1 MRKVK
6 VTTSLEMYQKSEE
19 DILESA
25 GAASSPL
32 EIPDSVDEAE
42 LRDLKE
48 QFQMQDSLLG
58 QLKGVLRSN
67 EEKLQTKEK
76 EVQDYASRLARARL
90 HSKAKDVRLRSLETS
105 METRSESVV
114 TSTPVA
120 GAAPMSGKMKLLK
133 MQLDELQTRMGGHVI
148 CAVGVE
154 KRCRKEIKSEGM
166 SRSTLT

>member
-76 EVQDYASRLARARL
+76 EVQDYASRLARAKL
-90 HSKAKDVRLRSLETS
+90 HTKAKDVRLRSLETS
-105 METRSESVV
+105 METRSDSVAF

-120 GAAPMSGKMKLLK
+120 AGGAAPMSGKMKLLK
-133 MQLDELQTRMGGHVI
+133 MQGGNSIGKFLALVL
-148 CAVGVE
+148 A
-154 KRCRKEIKSEGM
+154 
-166 SRSTLT
+166 

>member
-76 EVQDYASRLARARL
+76 EVQDYASRLARAKL
-90 HSKAKDVRLRSLETS
+90 HTKAKDVRLRSLETS
-105 METRSESVV
+105 METRSDSVAF
-114 TSTPVA
+114 TSTPVAA

-133 MQLDELQTRMGGHVI
+133 MQGGNSI
-148 CAVGVE
+148 GKFLAEFWPE
-154 KRCRKEIKSEGM
+154 KSHQETKKQLKNG
-166 SRSTLT
+166 